1 MLYHVEGVVGGPT
14 VFEPF
19 VKSYVQ
25 HFASKSITT
34 DDWKNYLYDY
44 MERVHGQAMVDKLN
58 TIDFATWI
66 HSPGMPP
73 VNPDT
78 LFDASLAEAC
88 YTLAYAWN
96 NARESTDLSHFS
108 AKDMASFTT
117 AQKCK
122 YAQADVSSLIPLT
135 FL

>member
-44 MERVHGQAMVDKLN
+44 MKRVHGQAMVDKLN

-88 YTLAYAWN
+88 YSLANAWD

-108 AKDMASFTT
+108 AKDMATFTT

-122 YAQADVSSLIPLT
+122 YTQADVDLLM
-135 FL
+135 L